1 MSKVTQLVAPD
12 AISQTLE
19 KYQPPQLLEVIR
31 GLKPLMAQ
39 NPAQAREVL
48 EKNQDL
54 TFAIVQSMLLMGL
67 VDEHV
72 VQSVMQNAT
81 PAPAPAAAPAPA
93 KQSLED
99 RLNAL
104 PAEQATMIRQVLALT
119 EEQVQMLPAD
129 QQTYIRTIK
138 NTYS

>member
-72 VQSVMQNAT
+72 VQSVMQNSTPT
-81 PAPAPAAAPAPA
+81 PAPAPVPA
-93 KQSLED
+93 KQTLEE
-99 RLNAL
+99 RLSAL
-104 PAEQATMIRQVLALT
+104 PNEQATMIRQVLALT

-138 NTYS
+138 STYS